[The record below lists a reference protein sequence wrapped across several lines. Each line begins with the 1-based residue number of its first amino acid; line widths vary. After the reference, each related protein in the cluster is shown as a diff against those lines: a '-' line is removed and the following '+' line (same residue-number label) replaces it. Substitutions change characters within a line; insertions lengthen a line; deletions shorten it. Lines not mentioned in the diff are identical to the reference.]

1 MTNDVLKWGDTLLC
15 SFVLMYIR
23 KTTITMTIKSNTAHT
38 DTSSISEGDLS
49 SSLHICLSS
58 SSMTP
63 AEQTQCEDKCN
74 SCVLITLVLSP
85 FETCQQLIQRLWG
98 TWEEKKPTKL
108 IFFVFVDIFFLSH
121 HTELNVPQ
129 LHRKGVWKHKNQR
142 WDHLMMLYSF
152 MT

>member
-23 KTTITMTIKSNTAHT
+23 TTTITMTIKSNTAHT

-63 AEQTQCEDKCN
+63 AEQTQCEDKYN

-98 TWEEKKPTKL
+98 TWEEKKNQPSWFLLYLL
-108 IFFVFVDIFFLSH
+108 ISFSR